1 MTDKFPSYVKAYQY
15 KGGFNKFVYDK
26 LKELCDS
33 SEEGQEEQQQQEET
47 PKTGTITISVTN
59 SVETTVVLTPQT
71 GDPITKTTGSAGG
84 GTLENVPVGT
94 YSVVANDTASEFE
107 EYTGSITV
115 AEGSNTLEITLV
127 AKTVEGTG

>member
-1 MTDKFPSYVKAYQY
+1 MSDEFPSYIKAYQY

-33 SEEGQEEQQQQEET
+33 SEEGAEEEQTTEK
-47 PKTGTITISVTN
+47 PKTGTVSISVTN

-84 GTLENVPVGT
+84 GTIENVPVGT

>member
-1 MTDKFPSYVKAYQY
+1 MSDKFPSYVKAYQY

-33 SEEGQEEQQQQEET
+33 SEEGHEEQQQQET
-47 PKTGTITISVTN
+47 PKTGTVTISVTN
-59 SVETTVVLTPQT
+59 SVETVVVLTPAT

-84 GTLENVPVGT
+84 GTIENVPVGT
-94 YSVVANDTASEFE
+94 YTVTANDSASEFK

-115 AEGSNTLEITLV
+115 AEGSNTLEITLE
-127 AKTVEGTG
+127 AKSEEPSS

>member
-1 MTDKFPSYVKAYQY
+1 MSDKFPSYIKAYQY

-33 SEEGQEEQQQQEET
+33 SEEEEEET
-47 PKTGTITISVTN
+47 TEEPKTGTVSISVTN

-71 GDPITKTTGSAGG
+71 GEPITKTTGSAGG
-84 GTLENVPVGT
+84 GTIENVPVGT

-107 EYTGSITV
+107 EYSGSITV
-115 AEGSNTLEITLV
+115 AEGSNTLEITLQ
-127 AKTVEGTG
+127 AKTVSEPTS